1 MANFNN
7 IKCID
12 LTVYT
17 YDKLNEIGTGLKLAK
32 PSLLGENKKIGIGK
46 IWFDIDNSNAV
57 IAYTVKGSEEIL
69 IADNFFDSLK
79 SIKPVTFVVQDKPK
93 PVVENKV
100 EVEDIK
106 IELDIDTI
114 LDKIGQYGIDSIT
127 KEEKKFLDNNY

>member
-79 SIKPVTFVVQDKPK
+79 DIKPVTFVVQDKPK

-114 LDKIGQYGIDSIT
+114 LYKIGQYGIDSIT

>member
-79 SIKPVTFVVQDKPK
+79 DIKPVTFVVQDKPK

>member
-17 YDKLNEIGTGLKLAK
+17 YDKLNEIGKGLKLTK

-79 SIKPVTFVVQDKPK
+79 DIKPVTFVVQDKPK

>member
-79 SIKPVTFVVQDKPK
+79 GIKPVTFVVQDKPK

>member
-46 IWFDIDNSNAV
+46 IWFDTENANAV

-79 SIKPVTFVVQDKPK
+79 SIKPVTFVIQDKPK
-93 PVVENKV
+93 QVIENKV
-100 EVEDIK
+100 EDVK
-106 IELDIDTI
+106 IELDLDTI

-127 KEEKKFLDNNY
+127 KEEKNFLDNNY